1 MENASGPT
9 GCSRP
14 AKDPMLAPNPD
25 IVDLLKVNVQKS
37 WWQRSSR
44 WLIAAAS
51 IAAVVIGGGLWW
63 WLAQAGATAIQY
75 TTVAAK
81 TGDIIVTASTMGT
94 VEPITQVEVGSEIS
108 GTVTAVNVTYN
119 DQVAAQQV
127 LAEIGTDQLND
138 QAKRT
143 KSLLDSA
150 RASVIDREATL
161 MQANRDLSRVALLAV
176 RDLAS
181 SEDLEKAQTLQ
192 LQASAA
198 LAVASAQV
206 EVAAADLASDQTQ
219 IEKAS
224 IRSPIAGIV
233 LDRNIDPG
241 QTVAASL
248 SSPVLFTIADD
259 LSLMHV
265 IVDVDEADVGV
276 VKEGERATFTVEAY
290 PDQVFDAKVVQ
301 LRYAPT
307 TVSGV
312 VSYKSVLSVDNSA
325 LLLRPGM
332 TAAAEIV
339 TDEISAALLIPNA
352 ALRYAPTT
360 TVTRT
365 GGGLFGGGVTAQ
377 QAVVSTTASATPAN
391 QKQIWVLKSGVAQEV
406 TIVTGLTD
414 GSWTVVASGDLAVG
428 DLVVTDS
435 TVGN

>member
-1 MENASGPT
+1 
-9 GCSRP
+9 
-14 AKDPMLAPNPD
+14 MLAPNPD

>member
-1 MENASGPT
+1 
-9 GCSRP
+9 
-14 AKDPMLAPNPD
+14 MLAPNPD
-25 IVDLLKVNVQKS
+25 IEDLLKVNVQKS
-37 WWQRSSR
+37 WWQRYTR
-44 WLIAAAS
+44 WLIAAA
-51 IAAVVIGGGLWW
+51 IVLALAIGSTLWW
-63 WLAQAGATAIQY
+63 WFAHAGATAIQY
-75 TTVAAK
+75 ATTAAR
-81 TGDIIVTASTMGT
+81 TGDIVVTASTMGT

-108 GTVTAVNVTYN
+108 GTVTVVNVTYN
-119 DQVAAQQV
+119 DHVEAQQV
-127 LAEIGTDQLND
+127 LAEIGTNQLND
-138 QAKRT
+138 QANRT

-150 RASVIDREATL
+150 RASVIDRQATL
-161 MQANRDLSRVALLAV
+161 MQANRDLSRIALLAV
-176 RDLAS
+176 QGLAS

-233 LDRNIDPG
+233 LDRTIDPG

-290 PDQVFDAKVVQ
+290 PDQVFDAEVVQ

-360 TVTRT
+360 TTVTRT

-377 QAVVSTTASATPAN
+377 PAVGSGTVSSTPAN
-391 QKQIWVLKSGVAQEV
+391 QKQIWVLKSGIAHEL

-414 GSWTVVASGDLAVG
+414 GSWTVVASGELAVG
-428 DLVVTDS
+428 DLVITDS
-435 TVGN
+435 TVGK

>member
-1 MENASGPT
+1 MNAPSST
-9 GCSRP
+9 GRSRP
-14 AKDPMLAPNPD
+14 AKDPMLAQNPD
-25 IVDLLKVNVQKS
+25 IEDVLKVNVQQT

-44 WLIAAAS
+44 WLIAAA
-51 IAAVVIGGGLWW
+51 IILAVALGGGLWW

-75 TTVAAK
+75 TTTAAK
-81 TGDIIVTASTMGT
+81 TGDIVVTASTMGT

-108 GTVTAVNVTYN
+108 GTVTVVNVTYN
-119 DQVAAQQV
+119 DHVEAQQV
-127 LAEIGTDQLND
+127 LAEIGTEQLND
-138 QAKRT
+138 QANRT

-150 RASVIDREATL
+150 RASIIDRQATL
-161 MQANRDLSRVALLAV
+161 MQANRDLSRVGLLAV
-176 RDLAS
+176 RGLAS
-181 SEDLEKAQTLQ
+181 SEELEKAQTLQ

-198 LAVASAQV
+198 LAVASAQA

-233 LDRNIDPG
+233 LDRNIDAG

-290 PDQVFDAKVVQ
+290 PDQVFDAEVVQ

-339 TDEISAALLIPNA
+339 TDEISGALLIPNA

-360 TVTRT
+360 TVALT

-377 QAVVSTTASATPAN
+377 PPVGTTTVAAVPAN
-391 QKQIWVLKSGVAQEV
+391 QKQIWVLKSGVAEEV
-406 TIVTGLTD
+406 TVVTGLTD
-414 GSWTVVASGDLAVG
+414 GSWTVVASGDLAIG

-435 TVGN
+435 TVGK

>member
-1 MENASGPT
+1 
-9 GCSRP
+9 
-14 AKDPMLAPNPD
+14 MLAPNPD
-25 IVDLLKVNVQKS
+25 IEDLLKVNVQQS

-44 WLIAAAS
+44 WLIAAAI
-51 IAAVVIGGGLWW
+51 IAAAVIGGGLWW
-63 WLAQAGATAIQY
+63 WFAQAGATAIQY

-81 TGDIIVTASTMGT
+81 TGDIVVTASTMGT

-150 RASVIDREATL
+150 RAKVIDREATL

-176 RDLAS
+176 QELAS
-181 SEDLEKAQTLQ
+181 SEDLEKSQTLQ

-206 EVAAADLASDQTQ
+206 EVAEADLASDQTQ

-360 TVTRT
+360 TLTRT
-365 GGGLFGGGVTAQ
+365 GGGLFGGGVTAR
-377 QAVVSTTASATPAN
+377 QAVVSTTVSATPAN
-391 QKQIWVLKSGVAQEV
+391 QKQIWVLKSGVALEI

-428 DLVVTDS
+428 DLVVTDA

>member
-1 MENASGPT
+1 
-9 GCSRP
+9 
-14 AKDPMLAPNPD
+14 MLAPNSD

-206 EVAAADLASDQTQ
+206 EVAEADLASDQTQ

-428 DLVVTDS
+428 DLVVTD
-435 TVGN
+435 